1 MADRDFW
8 EGLRLVSYGL
18 VAAAKKASYSVGCG
32 AGGLGLAIW
41 GVGVLG
47 INGPAS
53 LLIPMS
59 AFFLLARLGRILDER
74 AERRDIEDT
83 LEEFLLL
90 QERLG
95 EQQLKLMEAQSQ
107 SMAQLVSNQT
117 EYLRIQSE
125 KTLMELKEKID
136 RRTDT

>member
-47 INGPAS
+47 ITGPAS

-83 LEEFLLL
+83 LEEFLLI